1 MIRRPPRS
9 TLFPY
14 TTLFRSPLLPKN
26 FQRGLL
32 ADIELHFRQQGC
44 HGLDLIAD
52 LGRALIGYANNQGVV
67 FSPRRSLLTQS
78 KQGGAGRVRDGIGL
92 PHILVAISQSMEGK
106 KVQLSVRNKNQML
119 RIQQWAQRLNY
130 FLVEALQV
138 TQSGAKQGLF
148 EF

>member
-1 MIRRPPRS
+1 M
-9 TLFPY
+9 
-14 TTLFRSPLLPKN
+14 
-26 FQRGLL
+26 
-32 ADIELHFRQQGC
+32 
-44 HGLDLIAD
+44 DLIAD
-52 LGRALIGYANNQGVV
+52 LGRALIGDANNQGVV

-148 EF
+148 EFLRVAGIHPKLRELEPEQLQAMGNLRHPAQGFDFNILPGDHRGH